1 MNPEDNVEQVEEVDS
16 AIVEEATTLGWV
28 PKDKWKGKESDWSPA
43 DEFVEKGRHVLPILA
58 ENNKRLKGELLTR
71 DQKIATLESAVANSE
86 KAIAALEK
94 HFTAATKAQV
104 AQAKKDLI
112 EQIKIARESGDVE
125 GEFTLLEQ
133 LDSVKVD
140 EKAATAT
147 QSKKEEAPSK
157 KDDNSQFLTPE
168 IIQWG
173 KDNPWY
179 ETDKKMRKSMDRT
192 CEDLRDEGETSTG
205 VEFLEK
211 ARKLM
216 ERRMDY
222 FKDFDKTPGTKVE
235 GGAPG
240 RGGSTGNSSKSFASL
255 PADVKKACH
264 EDNAVLVGPGK
275 GQYKTVK
282 DWEDAYAKMY
292 YGED

>member
-1 MNPEDNVEQVEEVDS
+1 MSEQEHNAQVEDIDP

-104 AQAKKDLI
+104 AQAKKELI
-112 EQIKIARESGDVE
+112 EQIKIARETGDVE

-140 EKAATAT
+140 EKAATASQGKREET
-147 QSKKEEAPSK
+147 QSSK
-157 KDDNSQFLTPE
+157 KNDNSQFLTPDV
-168 IIQWG
+168 IQWG

-179 ETDKKMRKSMDRT
+179 ETDKKLQKLMDRT
-192 CEDLRDEGETSTG
+192 CEDLREDGETSTG
-205 VEFLEK
+205 ADFLNK
-211 ARKLM
+211 AKAEM
-216 ERRMDY
+216 ESRIEY
-222 FKDFDKTPGTKVE
+222 WKEYKKAPPTKVE

-240 RGGSTGNSSKSFASL
+240 RGGSTGSSSKSFASL
-255 PADVKKACH
+255 PADAKKACH
-264 EDNAVLVGPGK
+264 EDNDILVGAGK
-275 GQYKTVK
+275 TYKTVK